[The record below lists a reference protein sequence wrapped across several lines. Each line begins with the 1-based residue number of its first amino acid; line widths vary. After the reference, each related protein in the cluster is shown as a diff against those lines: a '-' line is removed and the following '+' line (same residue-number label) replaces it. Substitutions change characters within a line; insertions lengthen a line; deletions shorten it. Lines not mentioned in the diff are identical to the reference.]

1 MREKVTTALDLAG
14 VVVLVA
20 GVAILAGLGWAL
32 IAAGLAALGVSWGLS
47 GRPAPSHRGGR

>member
-47 GRPAPSHRGGR
+47 GRPAPSRRGGR